1 MFYRFF
7 YRSVF
12 CNIRLAQHGVR
23 GTCSGKFAPWW
34 ACARVFILSA
44 DRLISISDIV
54 TETVPRRE
62 PTYTRRAALGR
73 ISVFD
78 DRAHQ
83 TFQKLLDTQLGEL
96 QERRNAGAER
106 SAGARARP
114 MPLDQAFVMKTTFSR
129 HTGGGG
135 VYGTIP
141 QWKPKPDIVPPPAN
155 CGGFTYGG
163 AGRMWEPLPLPSSII
178 PKETTEWRNYRHLG
192 MNAPLAFSA
201 PVIIHKDLM
210 RSISP

>member
-1 MFYRFF
+1 MLGFLFTE
-7 YRSVF
+7 
-12 CNIRLAQHGVR
+12 IL
-23 GTCSGKFAPWW
+23 GKH
-34 ACARVFILSA
+34 
-44 DRLISISDIV
+44 SDIV

-83 TFQKLLDTQLGEL
+83 TFQKLLDPPSSSENSTE
-96 QERRNAGAER
+96 ERRYAGAER

-141 QWKPKPDIVPPPAN
+141 QWKPKPDIVPQPAN

>member
-1 MFYRFF
+1 MRA
-7 YRSVF
+7 V
-12 CNIRLAQHGVR
+12 
-23 GTCSGKFAPWW
+23 
-34 ACARVFILSA
+34 
-44 DRLISISDIV
+44 D
-54 TETVPRRE
+54 ETVS
-62 PTYTRRAALGR
+62 LNFV
-73 ISVFD
+73 S
-78 DRAHQ
+78 
-83 TFQKLLDTQLGEL
+83 
-96 QERRNAGAER
+96 
-106 SAGARARP
+106 ARP

-141 QWKPKPDIVPPPAN
+141 QWKPKPDIAPPPAN
-155 CGGFTYGG
+155 CGGFSYGG

-178 PKETTEWRNYRHLG
+178 PKETTEWHNYRHLG

>member
-1 MFYRFF
+1 MAF
-7 YRSVF
+7 
-12 CNIRLAQHGVR
+12 GVR
-23 GTCSGKFAPWW
+23 
-34 ACARVFILSA
+34 ARVNLRRGGHVLGFLFCPRIGLCPYRISLQKRYRA
-44 DRLISISDIV
+44 VNLHTRGGPRSDGSPFLMTALIKRFKNFS
-54 TETVPRRE
+54 TLTPRR
-62 PTYTRRAALGR
+62 TRGAAR
-73 ISVFD
+73 S
-78 DRAHQ
+78 
-83 TFQKLLDTQLGEL
+83 
-96 QERRNAGAER
+96 AGAER

>member
-1 MFYRFF
+1 
-7 YRSVF
+7 
-12 CNIRLAQHGVR
+12 
-23 GTCSGKFAPWW
+23 
-34 ACARVFILSA
+34 
-44 DRLISISDIV
+44 
-54 TETVPRRE
+54 
-62 PTYTRRAALGR
+62 
-73 ISVFD
+73 
-78 DRAHQ
+78 
-83 TFQKLLDTQLGEL
+83 
-96 QERRNAGAER
+96 
-106 SAGARARP
+106 

-178 PKETTEWRNYRHLG
+178 PKETTEWHNYRHLG

>member
-1 MFYRFF
+1 MAF
-7 YRSVF
+7 
-12 CNIRLAQHGVR
+12 GVR
-23 GTCSGKFAPWW
+23 
-34 ACARVFILSA
+34 ARVNLRRGGHVLGFLFCPRIGLYPYRISLQKRYRA
-44 DRLISISDIV
+44 VNLHTRGGPRSDGSPFLMTALIKRFKNFS
-54 TETVPRRE
+54 TLTPRR
-62 PTYTRRAALGR
+62 TRGAAR
-73 ISVFD
+73 S
-78 DRAHQ
+78 
-83 TFQKLLDTQLGEL
+83 
-96 QERRNAGAER
+96 AGAER

-201 PVIIHKDLM
+201 PVIIHKVLM

>member
-1 MFYRFF
+1 MAF
-7 YRSVF
+7 
-12 CNIRLAQHGVR
+12 GVR
-23 GTCSGKFAPWW
+23 
-34 ACARVFILSA
+34 ARVNLRRGGHVLGFLFC
-44 DRLISISDIV
+44 
-54 TETVPRRE
+54 PRIGLY
-62 PTYTRRAALGR
+62 PYR
-73 ISVFD
+73 ISLQKRY
-78 DRAHQ
+78 RAVNLH
-83 TFQKLLDTQLGEL
+83 TRGGPRSDGSPFLMTALIKRFKNFSTLTPRGAA
-96 QERRNAGAER
+96 RSAGAER

>member
-1 MFYRFF
+1 MAF
-7 YRSVF
+7 
-12 CNIRLAQHGVR
+12 GVR
-23 GTCSGKFAPWW
+23 
-34 ACARVFILSA
+34 ARVNLRRGGHVLGFLFC
-44 DRLISISDIV
+44 
-54 TETVPRRE
+54 PRIGLY
-62 PTYTRRAALGR
+62 PYR
-73 ISVFD
+73 ISLQKRY
-78 DRAHQ
+78 RAVNLH
-83 TFQKLLDTQLGEL
+83 TRGGPRSDGSPFLMTALIKRFKNFSTLLLGEL
-96 QERRNAGAER
+96 PEERRYAGAER